1 MGLGSPLGSM
11 GSPLGSMGSLIGVY
25 RVPHSNLWGG
35 GGSPLGISLPP
46 MLTPKPTPSASGAE
60 TPNPE
65 PPPAPLTLWGRVEE
79 AAKNFSDRLWGSD
92 VGQAVQ

>member
-1 MGLGSPLGSM
+1 
-11 GSPLGSMGSLIGVY
+11 
-25 RVPHSNLWGG
+25 
-35 GGSPLGISLPP
+35 